1 MFKCCIQVAES
12 LAKYCIFLHIPGGST
27 DAANFSALCI
37 LLEDD
42 KSCFPLSLSFQL
54 LHSLVYVNKSIQ
66 NNNLTLSYENN
77 IAGLRM
83 LLLFFI
89 FFNFTCVF
97 IVR

>member
-27 DAANFSALCI
+27 DAAHFSTLCI

-42 KSCFPLSLSFQL
+42 KSCFPLSFSFQL

-66 NNNLTLSYENN
+66 NDNLTLSYKNN
-77 IAGLRM
+77 ISGLRM
-83 LLLFFI
+83 LLL
-89 FFNFTCVF
+89 
-97 IVR
+97 

>member
-42 KSCFPLSLSFQL
+42 KSCFPLSFSFQL
-54 LHSLVYVNKSIQ
+54 LHSLVYVNKGIQ